1 MVQTAD
7 LGTPGLRFPHVPRIA
22 VPPGRA
28 RSHSR
33 GSSPPGVLK
42 ESEGIGWFEGLG
54 FNMGKTWLNKV
65 KHGQTSLNKVKAWSN
80 KVKQG
85 QTRLN
90 IDSIYFSSH
99 NVTYLS

>member
-1 MVQTAD
+1 
-7 LGTPGLRFPHVPRIA
+7 
-22 VPPGRA
+22 
-28 RSHSR
+28 
-33 GSSPPGVLK
+33 VLK

-85 QTRLN
+85 
-90 IDSIYFSSH
+90 
-99 NVTYLS
+99 